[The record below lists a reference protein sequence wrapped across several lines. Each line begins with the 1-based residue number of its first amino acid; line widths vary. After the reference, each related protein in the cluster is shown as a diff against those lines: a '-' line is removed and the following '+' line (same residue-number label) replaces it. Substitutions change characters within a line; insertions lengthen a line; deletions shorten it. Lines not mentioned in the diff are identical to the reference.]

1 MEETNR
7 TFSTAQIAFWWQEVE
22 SSTEV
27 GDCEEGVSSFSGLG
41 TSSAPVGIC
50 QSRTLDPVLSLDD
63 ALREIQAAVTDYN
76 KHKSASSS
84 GIIRIQVCLFHINRL
99 IFIEQTWVQ
108 YLGRICFVF

>member
-1 MEETNR
+1 M
-7 TFSTAQIAFWWQEVE
+7 E

-27 GDCEEGVSSFSGLG
+27 GDCEEGLSSFSGLG

-99 IFIEQTWVQ
+99 IFIEQT
-108 YLGRICFVF
+108 